1 MRWTSAERWDGILV
15 ERIHLERFEP
25 PEFESPDHCVVV
37 PLTPAP
43 VEFLEHGRF
52 RRHALVPGYVSVF
65 PSGAPRR
72 VRHAGQEVLV
82 VALSRAVF
90 TRVAERA
97 GAAPAEQH
105 CVRDPVVDHVARA
118 LAAEAESGFGAGRL
132 YGESLGLALA
142 AHLLG
147 VRAAPAPAP
156 RTGGIAPH
164 RLKQLTA
171 YIESHL
177 SEDVSVAAL
186 AEVVGLSPHR
196 FAHNFKR
203 ATGVPPHRWL
213 IRARIDRARR
223 MLRESDVAIGTVACA
238 TGFGSASRFA
248 VLFRRATGITP
259 SAYRASFR

>member
-1 MRWTSAERWDGILV
+1 VRWTSAERWDGVVV

-25 PEFESPDHCVVV
+25 PEFDSPDHCVVV

-43 VEFLEHGRF
+43 VEFLVHGRF

-65 PSGAPRR
+65 PAGAPRR
-72 VRHAGQEVLV
+72 VRHAGQEVV
-82 VALSRAVF
+82 VIALSRAAF

-105 CVRDPVVDHVARA
+105 CARDPVVDHVARA
-118 LAAEAESGFGAGRL
+118 LVAEAEGGFRSGRL
-132 YGESLGLALA
+132 YGECLGLALA

-147 VRAAPAPAP
+147 VRAAAPASQV
-156 RTGGIAPH
+156 GGIAPH
-164 RLKQLTA
+164 RLKQLTD

-177 SEDVSVAAL
+177 SEDVSVASL

-196 FAHNFKR
+196 FAHNFKQS
-203 ATGVPPHRWL
+203 TGVPPHRWL
-213 IRARIDRARR
+213 VRARIDRARR
-223 MLRESDVAIGTVACA
+223 MLRESDVAIGTIACA

-248 VLFRRATGITP
+248 LLFRRATGITP